1 MGDRARGSLHSRYD
15 SVLSLSL
22 SLSLS
27 LRVFCALCA
36 LCGKSPDHVN
46 TRLLILGS
54 TGSIGTQ
61 TLEVVTHLNA
71 LHAKGLFSRKFEVVG
86 LAAGKGAT
94 LLAEQ
99 AKRFNVKN
107 IALCDANGDTPK
119 GALTGPDAAERL
131 VREVDCDVVLAAIV
145 GSAGLPAALAAVELG
160 RDVALANKETLV
172 AAGSI
177 VVPAAHKSGAK
188 LLPVDSEHAAVWQCL
203 QSGPDAADCPIF
215 PALQHAPK
223 SVKKVTLTA
232 SGGPFR
238 TWEKSRVQNAT
249 KAEAL
254 KHPTW
259 TMGEKVTVDSASLMN
274 KALEIIEAHWLFAL
288 PAERIDAVVHPQS
301 IAHALVEFDDAS
313 VIAQLAHPDM
323 RGPIQQALAFP
334 ARVASLVRPL
344 DLAEIATA
352 LQFEPPDRDKFP
364 LLDLAYTV
372 IRAEGT
378 SGAIFNAANE
388 EAVLAFLRSEILFGR
403 IGELVIEAMDAV
415 ASSPMRTLDD
425 VLNAD
430 RSARA
435 HVRETLRRAV
445 VRA

>member
-1 MGDRARGSLHSRYD
+1 M
-15 SVLSLSL
+15 
-22 SLSLS
+22 
-27 LRVFCALCA
+27 
-36 LCGKSPDHVN
+36 PPI
-46 TRLLILGS
+46 RLLILGS

-71 LHAKGLFSRKFEVVG
+71 LHAQGLFPKQFEVVG
-86 LAAGKGAT
+86 LAAGKGAA
-94 LLAEQ
+94 LLADQ
-99 AKRFNVKN
+99 AKRFNVKHL
-107 IALCDANGDTPK
+107 ALSDRGSDAPS
-119 GALTGPDAAERL
+119 GAVTGPDAAERL
-131 VREVDCDVVLAAIV
+131 VREAECDVVLAAIV
-145 GSAGLPAALAAVELG
+145 GSAGLPATLAAVELG

-203 QSGPDAADCPIF
+203 QTGPDAGDCPVF
-215 PALQHAPK
+215 PALRHAPK

-288 PAERIDAVVHPQS
+288 PAEKIDAVVHPQS

-313 VIAQLAHPDM
+313 VVAQLAHPDM
-323 RGPIQQALAFP
+323 RGPIQQALTFP
-334 ARVASLVRPL
+334 ARTSSLVKPL
-344 DLAEIATA
+344 DLAEVSTA

-388 EAVLAFLRSEILFGR
+388 EAVLAFLRGEIVFGC
-403 IGELVIEAMDAV
+403 IGELVIEAMEAI
-415 ASSPMRTLDD
+415 ASSSMRTLNDALD
-425 VLNAD
+425 AD
-430 RSARA
+430 RRARA
-435 HVRETLRRAV
+435 HVRESIRRAV

>member
-1 MGDRARGSLHSRYD
+1 M
-15 SVLSLSL
+15 
-22 SLSLS
+22 
-27 LRVFCALCA
+27 
-36 LCGKSPDHVN
+36 PP

-71 LHAKGLFSRKFEVVG
+71 LHAKGLFQRQFEVVG

-94 LLAEQ
+94 LLADQ
-99 AKRFNVKN
+99 AKRFNVKHL
-107 IALCDANGDTPK
+107 ALSDGNGDAPT
-119 GALTGPDAAERL
+119 GAFTGPDAAERL

-145 GSAGLPAALAAVELG
+145 GSAGLPATLAAVELG

-177 VVPAAHKSGAK
+177 VVPAAQKTGAK

-203 QSGPDAADCPIF
+203 RSGPDAANGPIY
-215 PALQHAPK
+215 PALRQAPA

-238 TWEKSRVQNAT
+238 TWEKSRVQRAT

-288 PAERIDAVVHPQS
+288 PAEKIDAVVHPQS

-313 VIAQLAHPDM
+313 VVAQIAHPDM

-334 ARVASLVRPL
+334 ARVPSLVKLL
-344 DLAEIATA
+344 DLGEIATA

-364 LLDLAYTV
+364 LLDLANTV
-372 IRAEGT
+372 IRAGGT

-388 EAVLAFLRSEILFGR
+388 EAVLAFLRGDILFGR
-403 IGELVIEAMDAV
+403 IGELVIEAMEAIGP
-415 ASSPMRTLDD
+415 ASMRTLDD
-425 VLNAD
+425 ALDAD
-430 RSARA
+430 RRARA
-435 HVRETLRRAV
+435 HVREALRRDV

>member
-1 MGDRARGSLHSRYD
+1 VYPSIPL
-15 SVLSLSL
+15 
-22 SLSLS
+22 
-27 LRVFCALCA
+27 FCKSAALF
-36 LCGKSPDHVN
+36 SMPP

-71 LHAKGLFSRKFEVVG
+71 LHAKGLFQRQFEVVG

-94 LLAEQ
+94 LLADQ
-99 AKRFNVKN
+99 AKRFNVKHL
-107 IALCDANGDTPK
+107 ALSDGNGDAPT
-119 GALTGPDAAERL
+119 GAFTGPDAAERL

-145 GSAGLPAALAAVELG
+145 GSAGLPATLAAVELG

-177 VVPAAHKSGAK
+177 VVPAAQKTGAK

-203 QSGPDAADCPIF
+203 QSGPDAANGPIY
-215 PALQHAPK
+215 PALRQAPA

-238 TWEKSRVQNAT
+238 TWEKSRVQRAT

-288 PAERIDAVVHPQS
+288 PAEKIDAVVHPQS

-313 VIAQLAHPDM
+313 VVAQIAHPDM

-334 ARVASLVRPL
+334 ARVPSLVKLL
-344 DLAEIATA
+344 DLGEIATA

-372 IRAEGT
+372 IRAGGT

-388 EAVLAFLRSEILFGR
+388 EAVLAFLRGDILFGR
-403 IGELVIEAMDAV
+403 IGELVIEAMEAIGP
-415 ASSPMRTLDD
+415 ASMRTLDD
-425 VLNAD
+425 ALDAD
-430 RSARA
+430 RRARA
-435 HVRETLRRAV
+435 HVREALRRDV

>member
-1 MGDRARGSLHSRYD
+1 MSIRI
-15 SVLSLSL
+15 
-22 SLSLS
+22 
-27 LRVFCALCA
+27 
-36 LCGKSPDHVN
+36 
-46 TRLLILGS
+46 LILGS

-61 TLEVVTHLNA
+61 TLEVVAHLNA
-71 LHAKGLFSRKFEVVG
+71 LHAEGLFSHRFEVVG

-94 LLAEQ
+94 LLADQ
-99 AKRFNVKN
+99 AARFGVKHL
-107 IALCDANGDTPK
+107 ALSESNGDTPK
-119 GALTGPDAAERL
+119 GAFTGPDAAERL
-131 VREVDCDVVLAAIV
+131 VREVECDVVLAAIV
-145 GSAGLPAALAAVELG
+145 GSAGLPATLAAVELG

-172 AAGSI
+172 AAGSL

-203 QSGPDAADCPIF
+203 QSGPDASKGPVF
-215 PALQHAPK
+215 PALHRAPE

-238 TWEKSRVQNAT
+238 TWDKAHVQRAT

-288 PAERIDAVVHPQS
+288 PAEKIHAVVHPQS
-301 IAHALVEFDDAS
+301 MAHAFVEFEDSS
-313 VIAQLAHPDM
+313 VIAQIAHPDM

-334 ARVASLVRPL
+334 ARVPSLVKPL
-344 DLAEIATA
+344 GLAEISTA
-352 LQFEPPDRDKFP
+352 FQFEPPDREKFP

-378 SGAIFNAANE
+378 SGAIFNGANE
-388 EAVLAFLRSEILFGR
+388 EAVLAFLRGEILFGR
-403 IGELVIEAMDAV
+403 IGELVIEAMDALP
-415 ASSPMRTLDD
+415 SESLKCLDD
-425 VLNAD
+425 AMLAD
-430 RSARA
+430 RSARGR
-435 HVRETLRRAV
+435 VRESLRRAV

>member
-1 MGDRARGSLHSRYD
+1 M
-15 SVLSLSL
+15 
-22 SLSLS
+22 
-27 LRVFCALCA
+27 
-36 LCGKSPDHVN
+36 PP

-71 LHAKGLFSRKFEVVG
+71 LHAKGLFQRQFEVVG

-94 LLAEQ
+94 LLADQ
-99 AKRFNVKN
+99 AKRFNVKHL
-107 IALCDANGDTPK
+107 ALSDGNGDAPT
-119 GALTGPDAAERL
+119 GAFTGPDAAERL

-145 GSAGLPAALAAVELG
+145 GSAGLPATLAAVELG

-177 VVPAAHKSGAK
+177 VVPAAQKTGAK

-203 QSGPDAADCPIF
+203 QSGPDAANGPIY
-215 PALQHAPK
+215 PALRQAPA

-238 TWEKSRVQNAT
+238 TWEKSRVQRAT

-288 PAERIDAVVHPQS
+288 PAEKIDAVVHPQS

-313 VIAQLAHPDM
+313 VVAQIAHPDM
-323 RGPIQQALAFP
+323 RGPIQQAIAFP
-334 ARVASLVRPL
+334 ARVPSLVKLL
-344 DLAEIATA
+344 DLGEIATA

-364 LLDLAYTV
+364 LLDLANTV
-372 IRAEGT
+372 IRAGGT

-388 EAVLAFLRSEILFGR
+388 EAVLAFLRGDILFGR
-403 IGELVIEAMDAV
+403 IGELVIEAMEAIGP
-415 ASSPMRTLDD
+415 ASMRTLDD
-425 VLNAD
+425 ALDAD
-430 RSARA
+430 RRARA
-435 HVRETLRRAV
+435 HVREALRRDV

>member
-1 MGDRARGSLHSRYD
+1 M
-15 SVLSLSL
+15 
-22 SLSLS
+22 
-27 LRVFCALCA
+27 
-36 LCGKSPDHVN
+36 PP

-71 LHAKGLFSRKFEVVG
+71 LHAKGLFQRQFEVVG

-94 LLAEQ
+94 LLADQ
-99 AKRFNVKN
+99 AKRFNVKHL
-107 IALCDANGDTPK
+107 ALSDGNGDAPK
-119 GALTGPDAAERL
+119 GAFTGPDAAERL

-145 GSAGLPAALAAVELG
+145 GSAGLPATLAAVEFG

-177 VVPAAHKSGAK
+177 VVPAAQKTGAK

-203 QSGPDAADCPIF
+203 QSGPDAANGPIY
-215 PALQHAPK
+215 PALRQAPA

-238 TWEKSRVQNAT
+238 TWEKSRVQRAT

-274 KALEIIEAHWLFAL
+274 KALEIIEAHWLFVL
-288 PAERIDAVVHPQS
+288 PAEKIDAVVHPQS

-313 VIAQLAHPDM
+313 VVAQIAHPDM

-334 ARVASLVRPL
+334 ARVPSLVKLL

-372 IRAEGT
+372 IRAGGT

-388 EAVLAFLRSEILFGR
+388 EAVLAFLRGDILFGR
-403 IGELVIEAMDAV
+403 IGELVIEAMEAIGP
-415 ASSPMRTLDD
+415 ASMRTLDD
-425 VLNAD
+425 ALDAD
-430 RSARA
+430 RRARA
-435 HVRETLRRAV
+435 HVREALRRDV

>member
-1 MGDRARGSLHSRYD
+1 ML
-15 SVLSLSL
+15 SVSS
-22 SLSLS
+22 
-27 LRVFCALCA
+27 VFFVVTA
-36 LCGKSPDHVN
+36 PDPSDMP

-71 LHAKGLFSRKFEVVG
+71 LHAQGKFPNSFEVVG
-86 LAAGKGAT
+86 LAAGKGAA
-94 LLAEQ
+94 LLTDQ
-99 AKRFNVKN
+99 ANRFNVKHL
-107 IALCDANGDTPK
+107 ALSDANGDTPK
-119 GALTGPDAAERL
+119 GARTGPDAAERL

-145 GSAGLPAALAAVELG
+145 GSAGLPATLAAVELG

-172 AAGSI
+172 AAGSL

-203 QSGPDAADCPIF
+203 QSGPDAAHGPIF
-215 PALQHAPK
+215 PALKHAPT

-238 TWEKSRVQNAT
+238 TWEKSRVQRAT

-288 PAERIDAVVHPQS
+288 PAEKIDAVVHPQS

-334 ARVASLVRPL
+334 TRVPSLVTPL
-344 DLAEIATA
+344 DLAEISTA
-352 LQFEPPDRDKFP
+352 LQFEPPDLGKFP

-388 EAVLAFLRSEILFGR
+388 EAVLAFLRGEILFGR
-403 IGELVIEAMDAV
+403 IGELVIEAMETIAPTTMNTLQDSLA
-415 ASSPMRTLDD
+415 ADHRART
-425 VLNAD
+425 
-430 RSARA
+430 
-435 HVRETLRRAV
+435 HVRESLRRAV

>member
-1 MGDRARGSLHSRYD
+1 M
-15 SVLSLSL
+15 
-22 SLSLS
+22 
-27 LRVFCALCA
+27 
-36 LCGKSPDHVN
+36 PPI
-46 TRLLILGS
+46 RLLILGS

-71 LHAKGLFSRKFEVVG
+71 LHAKGLFPRQFEVVG
-86 LAAGKGAT
+86 LAAGKGAA
-94 LLAEQ
+94 LLAVQ
-99 AKRFNVKN
+99 AKRFNVKHL
-107 IALCDANGDTPK
+107 ALSDRSSDALS
-119 GALTGPDAAERL
+119 GAMTGPDAAEHL
-131 VREVDCDVVLAAIV
+131 VREVECDIVLAAIV
-145 GSAGLPAALAAVELG
+145 GSAGLPATLAAVELG

-203 QSGPDAADCPIF
+203 QAGPDAADCPIF
-215 PALQHAPK
+215 PALRQTPK
-223 SVKKVTLTA
+223 AVRKVTLTA

-288 PAERIDAVVHPQS
+288 PAEKIDAVVHPQS

-334 ARVASLVRPL
+334 ARVPSLVKPL
-344 DLAEIATA
+344 DLAEVSTA

-388 EAVLAFLRSEILFGR
+388 EAVLAFLRGDIRFGR
-403 IGELVIEAMDAV
+403 IGELVIEAMEAI
-415 ASSPMRTLDD
+415 ASSSMRTLNDALD
-425 VLNAD
+425 AD
-430 RSARA
+430 RRARA
-435 HVRETLRRAV
+435 HVREALRRAV

>member
-1 MGDRARGSLHSRYD
+1 MPRARGRRC
-15 SVLSLSL
+15 
-22 SLSLS
+22 
-27 LRVFCALCA
+27 LRI
-36 LCGKSPDHVN
+36 
-46 TRLLILGS
+46 R
-54 TGSIGTQ
+54 
-61 TLEVVTHLNA
+61 
-71 LHAKGLFSRKFEVVG
+71 
-86 LAAGKGAT
+86 
-94 LLAEQ
+94 
-99 AKRFNVKN
+99 
-107 IALCDANGDTPK
+107 PK

-131 VREVDCDVVLAAIV
+131 VRDVECDVVLAAIV
-145 GSAGLPAALAAVELG
+145 GSAGLPATLAAVELG

-172 AAGSI
+172 AAGSL

-203 QSGPDAADCPIF
+203 QSGPDAASGPIF
-215 PALQHAPK
+215 PALSQTPA

-238 TWEKSRVQNAT
+238 TWEKSRVQRAT

-288 PAERIDAVVHPQS
+288 PAEKIDAVVHPQS

-334 ARVASLVRPL
+334 ARVPSLVKL
-344 DLAEIATA
+344 FDLAEVSTA

-388 EAVLAFLRSEILFGR
+388 EAVHAFLRGEILFGR
-403 IGELVIEAMDAV
+403 IGDLVIDAMEAI
-415 ASSPMRTLDD
+415 ASTSMRTLDD
-425 VLNAD
+425 ALDAD
-430 RSARA
+430 RRARA
-435 HVRETLRRAV
+435 YVRETLRRDV

>member
-1 MGDRARGSLHSRYD
+1 M
-15 SVLSLSL
+15 
-22 SLSLS
+22 
-27 LRVFCALCA
+27 
-36 LCGKSPDHVN
+36 PP

-71 LHAKGLFSRKFEVVG
+71 LHAKGLFQRQFEVVG

-94 LLAEQ
+94 LLADQ
-99 AKRFNVKN
+99 AKRFNVKHL
-107 IALCDANGDTPK
+107 ALSDGSGDAPK
-119 GALTGPDAAERL
+119 GAFTGPDAAERL

-145 GSAGLPAALAAVELG
+145 GSAGLPATLAAVEFG

-177 VVPAAHKSGAK
+177 VVPAAQKTGAK

-203 QSGPDAADCPIF
+203 QSGPDAANGPIY
-215 PALQHAPK
+215 PALRQAPA

-238 TWEKSRVQNAT
+238 TWEKSRVQRAT

-288 PAERIDAVVHPQS
+288 PAEKIDAVVHPQS

-313 VIAQLAHPDM
+313 VVAQIAHPDM

-334 ARVASLVRPL
+334 ARVPSLVKLL

-372 IRAEGT
+372 IRAGGT

-388 EAVLAFLRSEILFGR
+388 EAVLAFLRGDILFGR
-403 IGELVIEAMDAV
+403 IGELVIEAMEAIGP
-415 ASSPMRTLDD
+415 ASMRTLDD
-425 VLNAD
+425 ALDAD
-430 RSARA
+430 RRARA
-435 HVRETLRRAV
+435 HVREALRRDV

>member
-1 MGDRARGSLHSRYD
+1 M
-15 SVLSLSL
+15 
-22 SLSLS
+22 
-27 LRVFCALCA
+27 
-36 LCGKSPDHVN
+36 PP

-71 LHAKGLFSRKFEVVG
+71 LHAKGLFQRQFEVVG

-94 LLAEQ
+94 LLADQ
-99 AKRFNVKN
+99 AKRFNVKHL
-107 IALCDANGDTPK
+107 ALSDGNGDAPT
-119 GALTGPDAAERL
+119 GAFTGPDAAERL

-145 GSAGLPAALAAVELG
+145 GSAGLPATLAAVELG

-177 VVPAAHKSGAK
+177 VVPAAQKTGAK

-203 QSGPDAADCPIF
+203 QSGPDAANGPIY
-215 PALQHAPK
+215 PALRQAPA

-238 TWEKSRVQNAT
+238 TWEKSRVQRAT

-288 PAERIDAVVHPQS
+288 PAEKIDAVVHPQS

-313 VIAQLAHPDM
+313 VVAQIAHPDM

-334 ARVASLVRPL
+334 ARVPSLVKLL
-344 DLAEIATA
+344 DLGEIATA

-364 LLDLAYTV
+364 LLDLANTV
-372 IRAEGT
+372 IRAGGT

-388 EAVLAFLRSEILFGR
+388 EAVLAFLRGDILFGR
-403 IGELVIEAMDAV
+403 IGELVIEAMEAIGP
-415 ASSPMRTLDD
+415 ASMRTLDD
-425 VLNAD
+425 ALDAD
-430 RSARA
+430 RRARA
-435 HVRETLRRAV
+435 HVREALRRDV

>member
-1 MGDRARGSLHSRYD
+1 VYPSIPL
-15 SVLSLSL
+15 
-22 SLSLS
+22 
-27 LRVFCALCA
+27 FCKSAALF
-36 LCGKSPDHVN
+36 SMPP

-71 LHAKGLFSRKFEVVG
+71 LHAKGLFQRQFEVVG

-94 LLAEQ
+94 LLADQ
-99 AKRFNVKN
+99 AKRFNVKHL
-107 IALCDANGDTPK
+107 ALSDGNGDAPT
-119 GALTGPDAAERL
+119 GAFTGPDAAERL

-145 GSAGLPAALAAVELG
+145 GSAGLPATLAAVELG

-177 VVPAAHKSGAK
+177 VVPAAQKTGAK

-203 QSGPDAADCPIF
+203 QSGPDAANGPIY
-215 PALQHAPK
+215 PALRQAPA

-238 TWEKSRVQNAT
+238 TWEKSRVQRAT

-288 PAERIDAVVHPQS
+288 PAEKIDAVVHPQS

-313 VIAQLAHPDM
+313 VVAQIAHPDM

-334 ARVASLVRPL
+334 ARVPSLVKLL
-344 DLAEIATA
+344 DLGEIATA

-364 LLDLAYTV
+364 LLDLANTV
-372 IRAEGT
+372 IRAGGT

-388 EAVLAFLRSEILFGR
+388 EAVLAFLRGDILFGR
-403 IGELVIEAMDAV
+403 IGELVIEAMEAIGP
-415 ASSPMRTLDD
+415 ASMRTLDD
-425 VLNAD
+425 ALDAD
-430 RSARA
+430 RRARA
-435 HVRETLRRAV
+435 HVREALRRDV

>member
-1 MGDRARGSLHSRYD
+1 M
-15 SVLSLSL
+15 
-22 SLSLS
+22 
-27 LRVFCALCA
+27 
-36 LCGKSPDHVN
+36 K
-46 TRLLILGS
+46 TRILILGS

-61 TLEVVTHLNA
+61 TLEVVAHLNA
-71 LHAKGLFSRKFEVVG
+71 LHATGLFSKQFEVVG
-86 LAAGKGAT
+86 LAAGKGAA
-94 LLAEQ
+94 LLAGQ
-99 AKRFNVKN
+99 AARFDVKHL
-107 IALCDANGDTPK
+107 ALSEGNGDTPK

-131 VREVDCDVVLAAIV
+131 VREVECDVVLASIV
-145 GSAGLPAALAAVELG
+145 GSAGLPATLAAVELG

-172 AAGSI
+172 AAGSL

-203 QSGPDAADCPIF
+203 QSGPDAANGPIV
-215 PALQHAPK
+215 PALDRAPT

-238 TWEKSRVQNAT
+238 TWEKSRVLRAT

-259 TMGEKVTVDSASLMN
+259 SMGEKVTVDSASLMN

-288 PAERIDAVVHPQS
+288 PADKIDAVIHPQS
-301 IAHALVEFDDAS
+301 IAHALVEFEDSS
-313 VIAQLAHPDM
+313 VVAQLAHPDM

-334 ARVASLVRPL
+334 ARAPSLVKPL
-344 DLAEIATA
+344 GIADASTA
-352 LQFEPPDRDKFP
+352 LQFEPPDREKFP

-378 SGAIFNAANE
+378 SGAIMNGANE
-388 EAVLAFLRSEILFGR
+388 EAVLAFLRGEILFGR
-403 IGELVIEAMDAV
+403 IGELVIEAMEGIPPTNMRSLEDA
-415 ASSPMRTLDD
+415 L
-425 VLNAD
+425 LAD
-430 RSARA
+430 RSARS

>member
-1 MGDRARGSLHSRYD
+1 MAPI
-15 SVLSLSL
+15 
-22 SLSLS
+22 
-27 LRVFCALCA
+27 RV
-36 LCGKSPDHVN
+36 
-46 TRLLILGS
+46 LILGS

-71 LHAKGLFSRKFEVVG
+71 LHTKGLFPKQFEVVG

-94 LLAEQ
+94 LLADQ
-99 AKRFNVKN
+99 AKRYGVKN
-107 IALCDANGDTPK
+107 LALSGANGDAPK
-119 GALTGPDAAERL
+119 GMLTGPDAAERL
-131 VREVDCDVVLAAIV
+131 VRDVECDVVLAAIV
-145 GSAGLPAALAAVELG
+145 GSAGLPATLAAVELG

-172 AAGSI
+172 AAGSL

-203 QSGPDAADCPIF
+203 QSGPDVASGAIF
-215 PALQHAPK
+215 PALEKAPG

-238 TWEKSRVQNAT
+238 TSEKSRVQRAT

-288 PAERIDAVVHPQS
+288 PAEKIDAVVHPQS

-313 VIAQLAHPDM
+313 VVAQLAHPDM

-334 ARVASLVRPL
+334 ARVPSLVKPL
-344 DLAEIATA
+344 DLAEVSTS

-388 EAVLAFLRSEILFGR
+388 EAVLAFLRGDILFGR
-403 IGELVIEAMDAV
+403 IGELVIEAMEAN
-415 ASSPMRTLDD
+415 ASSSMRTLNDALD
-425 VLNAD
+425 AD
-430 RSARA
+430 RRARA
-435 HVRETLRRAV
+435 HVRESLRRAV